1 MEVKMKRFL
10 AFIVLIL
17 LFASAG
23 CDMMDDLKDIVSG
36 IAVDLDVDADINT
49 TSELGDNTLERID
62 DINDILASGIEVGPE
77 TRETIE
83 SLNETIANGLKA
95 GFDEETLSRVDEL
108 LRVVEDGLKVGL
120 DDETLASIDGMV
132 ETIDQMPSNWEA
144 TGMNIIQ
151 TLENTAGSTAKTLA
165 EEVKSL
171 MNEAQ
176 QTYQQM
182 VAITGV
188 EFRCNVDFLG
198 SKTGA
203 TAQEFIGKSIV
214 GKLKNILSGKTG
226 DETIPIPWV
235 CQIIPDSIELSKV
248 GNRLVF
254 TDGIINLIG
263 YNYVQANAPS
273 AVILDEA
280 GNPVPGINIY
290 PYLSSPYQIQ
300 LNLQDLDM
308 SMVPSRSR
316 IVLSWP
322 NVQESSG
329 IAILMP
335 GYTGPVADFTADKFS
350 GTAPLT
356 VQFTDTSTGDPSGW
370 KWVFGDGNVSRE
382 QNPTHEFKDK
392 RDYLVQLTVVNALGE
407 SSVIK
412 TISVDMPLTAR
423 LQRGP

>member
-1 MEVKMKRFL
+1 
-10 AFIVLIL
+10 
-17 LFASAG
+17 
-23 CDMMDDLKDIVSG
+23 
-36 IAVDLDVDADINT
+36 VDLDVDADINT

-62 DINDILASGIEVGPE
+62 DINDILASGLEVGPE

-198 SKTGA
+198 
-203 TAQEFIGKSIV
+203 V
-214 GKLKNILSGKTG
+214 KN
-226 DETIPIPWV
+226 
-235 CQIIPDSIELSKV
+235 
-248 GNRLVF
+248 R
-254 TDGIINLIG
+254 
-263 YNYVQANAPS
+263 
-273 AVILDEA
+273 
-280 GNPVPGINIY
+280 
-290 PYLSSPYQIQ
+290 
-300 LNLQDLDM
+300 
-308 SMVPSRSR
+308 RH
-316 IVLSWP
+316 
-322 NVQESSG
+322 
-329 IAILMP
+329 
-335 GYTGPVADFTADKFS
+335 
-350 GTAPLT
+350 
-356 VQFTDTSTGDPSGW
+356 STGIYW
-370 KWVFGDGNVSRE
+370 QEYCRKIE
-382 QNPTHEFKDK
+382 E
-392 RDYLVQLTVVNALGE
+392 Y
-407 SSVIK
+407 
-412 TISVDMPLTAR
+412 PLR
-423 LQRGP
+423 KNRR